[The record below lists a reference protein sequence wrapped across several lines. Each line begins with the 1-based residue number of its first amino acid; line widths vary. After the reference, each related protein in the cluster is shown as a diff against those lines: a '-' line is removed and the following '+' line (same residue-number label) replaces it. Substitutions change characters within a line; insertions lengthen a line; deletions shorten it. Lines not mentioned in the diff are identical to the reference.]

1 MRKVASK
8 WGRSLGLCLGLG
20 CWVAPSL
27 AVDGVQVIT
36 TTYTVHADDAR
47 GAELRPRYDAAIEL
61 LQAGKLDEAD
71 AQLRELIAAY
81 DALRDPAQANYAF
94 QTQVDLAEFTQ
105 QTQQAFVWLD
115 WRYAMALKAR
125 AFIASE
131 HGLYE
136 DALMQLRAIEVV
148 APINAEALAESG
160 FVLGRLHRPDE
171 ALASYRKALEVCRK
185 FASQQP
191 RQGMVLRGIGYMLVE
206 LGRLDEAEQA
216 YKESLAVEPGN
227 GLAAKELT
235 YIAQVRARSA
245 KASP

>member
-1 MRKVASK
+1 MRKVASE
-8 WGRSLGLCLGLG
+8 WARSLSLWLGLA

-47 GAELRPRYDAAIEL
+47 GAELSPRYDAAIDL
-61 LQAGKLDEAD
+61 LKAGKLDEAD
-71 AQLRELIAAY
+71 AQLRELIAAFE
-81 DALRDPAQANYAF
+81 ALRDPAQANYAF
-94 QTQVDLAEFTQ
+94 QTQADLADFTQ

-131 HGLYE
+131 RGLYE

-148 APINAEALAESG
+148 APINAEAFAEIG
-160 FVLGRLHRPDE
+160 FVLGQLHRPDE
-171 ALASYRKALEVCRK
+171 ALASYRKALEVCKK
-185 FASQQP
+185 FTSQRP
-191 RQGMVLRGIGYMLVE
+191 RQSMILRGIGYMLVE

-227 GLAAKELT
+227 ELATRELT

-245 KASP
+245 KANP